1 MLKFSNTKAAVY
13 HLASGISSF
22 KPIRSP
28 FRGTILTNGAFLT
41 KQHLDPLNYLRQ
53 GPELSQTLMRINV
66 LLHRYV
72 KVVGNDGDATTT
84 AGKLLRHSAL
94 SSRSAQWPLSH
105 VGKQHYQNREP
116 NARANEPLFSRHRHL
131 QLHIWRFYTAACSS

>member
-1 MLKFSNTKAAVY
+1 MKAAVY

-22 KPIRSP
+22 KPIRSW

-41 KQHLDPLNYLRQ
+41 KQHPDPLKTRHSKA
-53 GPELSQTLMRINV
+53 PELSQTLLRINV
-66 LLHRYV
+66 LIHRYV
-72 KVVGNDGDATTT
+72 KVAGNDGDATTT

-94 SSRSAQWPLSH
+94 SSRSAQWPLSPCRETALP
-105 VGKQHYQNREP
+105 KQRAQCET
-116 NARANEPLFSRHRHL
+116 ANEPLFSRHRHL